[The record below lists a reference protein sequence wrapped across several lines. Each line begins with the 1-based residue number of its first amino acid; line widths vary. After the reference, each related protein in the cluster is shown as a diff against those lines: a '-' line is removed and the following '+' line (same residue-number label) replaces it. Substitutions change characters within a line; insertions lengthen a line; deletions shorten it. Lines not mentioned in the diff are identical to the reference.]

1 VGEDVSLK
9 TIKQFGREVKIPI
22 KTSLVLTVSNY
33 HFNVSAAKIKQDQV
47 CAPQDCKISLKFS
60 SDDFVSTD
68 PKSSS
73 QAVAKNYHFDKAGFC
88 VSYSAFMS
96 LLADQ
101 ALKDLFWPDVLRSY
115 KEATGVDLS
124 KSETSNVDHYQL
136 SQAGDSTQQF
146 EKKSGKNSGRGVKR
160 SKKSEEELRIGGA
173 EVDDDDDD
181 DDDDNGDG
189 NGEGETVGKLLRR

>member
-124 KSETSNVDHYQL
+124 KSETSIVDQYQL
-136 SQAGDSTQQF
+136 SQVVGDSSQQF

-160 SKKSEEELRIGGA
+160 SKKSEEEVRIGGA
-173 EVDDDDDD
+173 DVDDDDDD
-181 DDDDNGDG
+181 DDDGDG